1 MPTRCEIWAPAKLN
15 LGLRVVGRRN
25 DGYHDLETLFVAID
39 LYDHL
44 TFTKRIAGGVSL
56 EARSSWDGRTPAG
69 FPLGEQNLIVRA
81 IRLIE
86 QDCGIHAS
94 LSISIEKSIPI
105 AAGLGGGSSDAA
117 AALVAMARLY
127 GLDLPHEHLTA
138 WARQLGADVSFFLG
152 TPIAE
157 GWGRGD
163 SLRPARLFSDWWA
176 VLVSPPVFLSA
187 KEVYGGLDLTSKAR
201 RVNFTNCRDR
211 EGFLAALRRI
221 QNDLEPVVIRLAPE
235 ISLWQG
241 RLREQGAAGVFVSGS
256 GPTVFGVF
264 MDQPPDQAVQC
275 LRESGTGARVL
286 VARPVGTPT
295 ALVVR

>member
-1 MPTRCEIWAPAKLN
+1 MPTRFEIRAPAKLN
-15 LGLRVVGRRN
+15 LGLRVVGRRD

-44 TFTKRIAGGVSL
+44 TFTKRITGNVSL
-56 EARSSWDGRTPAG
+56 EARSSWDGRAPTG

-81 IRLIE
+81 IRLVE

-94 LSISIEKSIPI
+94 LSVSIEKNIPI

-127 GLDLPHEHLTA
+127 CLDLPHAQLTA
-138 WARQLGADVSFFLG
+138 WARQLGADVPFFLG
-152 TPIAE
+152 TPISE
-157 GWGRGD
+157 GRGRGD
-163 SLRPARLFSDWWA
+163 SLRPVRLFCDWWA

-187 KEVYGGLDLTSKAR
+187 KDVYGGLGLTSKAR

-235 ISLWQG
+235 ISLWQR

-264 MDQPPDQAVQC
+264 LDQPPDQVVQC
-275 LRESGTGARVL
+275 LRESGTEVRVL